1 MRLAGGGRR
10 ERNCQVVSGGF
21 RRRRSIIAE
30 LEERKEREVVRVSVS
45 ASASGRDIKK
55 IGHHLIFK
63 SVCIQYV

>member
-45 ASASGRDIKK
+45 ASASGRD
-55 IGHHLIFK
+55 
-63 SVCIQYV
+63 V

>member
-21 RRRRSIIAE
+21 RRSIIAE

-45 ASASGRDIKK
+45 ASASGRD
-55 IGHHLIFK
+55 
-63 SVCIQYV
+63 V